1 MWIRRGGVFKVFS
14 GRHDHALDDKGRTMV
29 PKEFRS
35 VLAVLGQ
42 RSVMAAYEPGK
53 PGYLE
58 VRTVPAFQ
66 RFQAEFSKARKKA
79 RQNKA
84 KLDRYATVHF
94 GSARMI
100 ELDRTGRLLLPPEL
114 RARLGLTEGVAFVG
128 IDDESFQIWRPESLD
143 AVYDLCDEEA
153 DDIQDALGEAFAAL
167 DSASE

>member
-1 MWIRRGGVFKVFS
+1 MWIHRGGVFKVFS

-84 KLDRYATVHF
+84 KLDR
-94 GSARMI
+94 
-100 ELDRTGRLLLPPEL
+100 
-114 RARLGLTEGVAFVG
+114 
-128 IDDESFQIWRPESLD
+128 
-143 AVYDLCDEEA
+143 
-153 DDIQDALGEAFAAL
+153 
-167 DSASE
+167 

>member
-1 MWIRRGGVFKVFS
+1 
-14 GRHDHALDDKGRTMV
+14 
-29 PKEFRS
+29 
-35 VLAVLGQ
+35 
-42 RSVMAAYEPGK
+42 
-53 PGYLE
+53 
-58 VRTVPAFQ
+58 
-66 RFQAEFSKARKKA
+66 
-79 RQNKA
+79 
-84 KLDRYATVHF
+84 
-94 GSARMI
+94 MI